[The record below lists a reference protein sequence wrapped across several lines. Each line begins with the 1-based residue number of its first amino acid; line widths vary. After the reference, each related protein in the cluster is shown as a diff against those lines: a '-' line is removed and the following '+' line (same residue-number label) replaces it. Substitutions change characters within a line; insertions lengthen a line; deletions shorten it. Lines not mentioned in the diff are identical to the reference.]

1 MFKGNV
7 TTAGINFGMSAYPPF
22 IIECSTVAAA
32 DHPPPLPRTH
42 YLVCFAML
50 TLYLSKRD
58 QRRARKLRASTV
70 PSEASDDYVAEDETH
85 VDIKKAKIQTHASET
100 DVDVSE
106 VPVPTLTSEFR
117 CAASIA

>member
-1 MFKGNV
+1 M
-7 TTAGINFGMSAYPPF
+7 
-22 IIECSTVAAA
+22 
-32 DHPPPLPRTH
+32 
-42 YLVCFAML
+42 CFAML

-58 QRRARKLRASTV
+58 QRRERKARASTV

-85 VDIKKAKIQTHASET
+85 VDIKKVKTHAHASET
-100 DVDVSE
+100 DVSE